1 MNQKG
6 IGVSNL
12 PNLKYRSVCKQGLD
26 FNIMTIGTNGIGK
39 SSFIN
44 ALFDSRLIV
53 EDESSDLQIYTF
65 SLIENEFKTN
75 ITLTEVD
82 NFGDSSDNSEC
93 WEQISKYIKDCFK
106 DYFEKEKQNVR
117 SLIVDKRIHVC
128 FYFLEP
134 NVNFIRQSDL
144 ITMKE
149 ISKHCNLIPVV
160 GKCDL
165 LNENQ
170 ITDCYNFLRHVFE
183 KENIVVFEEKSLQKD
198 SIEEFHPP
206 YFLVC
211 PDKDGKPIRE
221 YSYGSVQ
228 VKDIVTNDLYR
239 IREQIINKNIIDL
252 IENTEEFYDK
262 FRAVMLYN
270 QISKKVNSSINKDLF
285 NIDISK
291 DLKEEEEAI
300 KELQIRIAEK
310 KAMLNNQ

>member
-26 FNIMTIGTNGIGK
+26 FNIMTIGTHGIGK

-44 ALFDSRLIV
+44 SLFDSHLLI
-53 EDESSDLQIYTF
+53 DDDSSNFQIYTF
-65 SLIENEFKTN
+65 SLVENEFKTN

-82 NFGDSSDNSEC
+82 NYGDSSDNSNC
-93 WEQISKYIKDCFK
+93 WERITKYIKDCFK

-117 SLIVDKRIHVC
+117 NLIVDKRIHVC

-134 NVNFIRQSDL
+134 NINFIRQSDL

-149 ISKHCNLIPVV
+149 ISKHCNLIPIV

-170 ITDCYNFLRHVFE
+170 IAECYKFLRNTFE
-183 KENIVVFEEKSLQKD
+183 ENGIFVFEESSQKD
-198 SIEEFHPP
+198 SIEEFYPP

-211 PDKDGKPIRE
+211 PDKEGRQIRE

-228 VKDIVTNDLYR
+228 VKDIITNDLYR
-239 IREQIINKNIIDL
+239 IRDQIINKNVIDL
-252 IENTEEFYDK
+252 IENTEEYYDK
-262 FRAVMLYN
+262 FRAVILYN
-270 QISKKVNSSINKDLF
+270 QINTKVNSNINKELF
-285 NIDISK
+285 NTDISK
-291 DLKEEEEAI
+291 DLKDEEETI
-300 KELQIRIAEK
+300 KELQQRISEK
-310 KAMLNNQ
+310 KAMLNN